1 MSFEKFVFRIA
12 SIPDF
17 LSDRHFKSQYNTIK
31 PNVSKINFVGK
42 LESYSDDFSILSK
55 NFNLKPQIANKE
67 QSKKEDFRDFYT
79 LKTAEI
85 IYQRYKKDF
94 DLWYPNAYEELID
107 YIKLRNI
114 SKK

>member
-1 MSFEKFVFRIA
+1 MQALPRGVMETECNTLLPDVNIA
-12 SIPDF
+12 CKWREGCS
-17 LSDRHFKSQYNTIK
+17 LCKCWRLVK
-31 PNVSKINFVGK
+31 PT
-42 LESYSDDFSILSK
+42 SYSDDFSILSK

-67 QSKKEDFRDFYT
+67 QRKKEDFRDFYT